1 MISPPTCSA
10 EIGLVYQGRPAGY
23 SYTVSLNIKNEETHQ
38 LVRRLA
44 ELTGQSQTSAV
55 EDAVRR
61 RIAQLEWEQGRQ
73 ARSEAAMR
81 IARRAAASAD
91 PTVSNDPNDFLYDEA
106 GLPR

>member
-1 MISPPTCSA
+1 
-10 EIGLVYQGRPAGY
+10 
-23 SYTVSLNIKNEETHQ
+23 LNIKNEETHR

-61 RIAQLEWEQGRQ
+61 RLAELESEGSRE
-73 ARSEAAMR
+73 ARSAAIGR
-81 IARRAAASAD
+81 IVERAQSIAATD
-91 PTVSNDPNDFLYDEA
+91 PEWVTTDWDSELYDPS

>member
-1 MISPPTCSA
+1 M
-10 EIGLVYQGRPAGY
+10 
-23 SYTVSLNIKNEETHQ
+23 SLNIKNETTHA

-61 RIAQLEWEQGRQ
+61 RLAELEGER
-73 ARSEAAMR
+73 EAETER
-81 IARRAAASAD
+81 KRAAIEAIVAEVRKL
-91 PTVSNDPNDFLYDEA
+91 PVSGPSYDEIMDEMYDET

>member
-1 MISPPTCSA
+1 M
-10 EIGLVYQGRPAGY
+10 G
-23 SYTVSLNIKNEETHQ
+23 LNIKNEETHQ

-61 RIAQLEWEQGRQ
+61 RLAEIEQENDREARIERLMAIGRKT
-73 ARSEAAMR
+73 AAGM
-81 IARRAAASAD
+81 D
-91 PTVSNDPNDFLYDEA
+91 PALSNDPNDFLYDDL

>member
-1 MISPPTCSA
+1 M
-10 EIGLVYQGRPAGY
+10 
-23 SYTVSLNIKNEETHQ
+23 SLNIKNEATHQ

-61 RIAQLEWEQGRQ
+61 RLAELEREDDREARIQRLLEIGRQ
-73 ARSEAAMR
+73 TAAGM
-81 IARRAAASAD
+81 D
-91 PTVSNDPNDFLYDEA
+91 PELSNDPNDFLYDDM